1 MTSRCIL
8 LASLLC
14 CTFHFSAGVR
24 SATFTAALSSNTYD
38 EFRLV
43 HRAGT
48 VDSVSYLERHALF
61 KASAVEVA
69 AHNSQRKSWTKKL
82 NRFAD
87 YTSDELRSSLGYK
100 RAGGRWSQSSA
111 VSSFLA
117 THTDEGQIIDV
128 SSLAKHVDWRSKMNV
143 SNFVHNQGGCG
154 SCWAHAAVGAMEA
167 HAEISTGIGT
177 KLSTQS
183 IIDCTANPRHCGGTG
198 GCQGATAELAFE
210 HAKHFGIP
218 PMASTTAVE
227 AADSDGCSQA
237 KPDAMKLH
245 SFVRLP
251 ENKGSYL
258 LHALATTGPVAVS
271 LDASELHSYDTGVFS
286 GCGKD
291 SIINHAVLAVGY
303 GLDAKSGKL
312 YWTIR
317 NSWGQHWGEDGHF
330 RIERHESDEA
340 YCGTDVKPQDGVACE
355 DHPDTVPVCGMCG
368 ITADSSYPIMSSGA
382 ALAQVKASTR
392 KLKLSRTQGSA

>member
-1 MTSRCIL
+1 MV
-8 LASLLC
+8 SLLWC
-14 CTFHFSAGVR
+14 AFRLSAGVR
-24 SATFTAALSSNTYD
+24 SNAASSALANTYD

-43 HRAGT
+43 HRAGS
-48 VDSVSYLERHALF
+48 VDSVSYVQRHALF
-61 KASAVEVA
+61 KASAVEVNV
-69 AHNSQRKSWTKKL
+69 HNSQRKSWTKKL
-82 NRFAD
+82 NQFAD
-87 YTSDELRSSLGYK
+87 YTPDELRETLGYK
-100 RAGGRWSQSSA
+100 RVGGRWSQSST

-117 THTDEGQIIDV
+117 THTDEGHIIDV

-167 HAEISTGIGT
+167 HLDIAGIGT

-210 HAKHFGIP
+210 QAQNFGIP
-218 PMASTTAVE
+218 RMASTTADE
-227 AADSDGCSQA
+227 AADSDGCSRA

-245 SFVRLP
+245 SYVRLP

-258 LHALATTGPVAVS
+258 LHALATVGPVAVS
-271 LDASELHSYDTGVFS
+271 LDASELHSYDKGVFS
-286 GCGKD
+286 GCEQD

-303 GLDAKSGKL
+303 GLDAKTSKL

-317 NSWGQHWGEDGHF
+317 NSWGPHWGEEGHF
-330 RIERHESDEA
+330 RIERHEDDA
-340 YCGTDVKPQDGVACE
+340 AFCGTDVKPQDGVACE

-368 ITADSSYPIMSSGA
+368 ISADSSYPIMSSGA
-382 ALAQVKASTR
+382 ALTQVKVSTR
-392 KLKLSRTQGSA
+392 KLKLSRTPSSA